1 MSNKG
6 FIKVFSVLLA
16 LISLY
21 YLSFTVVGWQYNKK
35 ANEYANG
42 NLALK
47 NQYLD
52 SLSSEKSIWDT
63 RSNKFG
69 KKRSD

>member
-6 FIKVFSVLLA
+6 FIKVFSILLA

-52 SLSSEKSIWDT
+52 S
-63 RSNKFG
+63 
-69 KKRSD
+69 